1 MFKILGIQVAVAM
14 ALLMSMSA
22 PVFADDDNCGQS
34 KGECDRDKGSDVSG
48 PDLSGFQ
55 SESEQPEPPEARLR

>member
-1 MFKILGIQVAVAM
+1 MFKISGIQVAVAV

-22 PVFADDDNCGQS
+22 PAFSADGCGQE
-34 KGECDRDKGSDVSG
+34 KGECDRDKGSDVTG

-55 SESEQPEPPEARLR
+55 SEREEAEEPESRIR